1 MLNKLTTYTYVVLI
15 AVLVILLSWFIYRGH
30 KIDSLQKELN
40 TTNENMSVL
49 AKDLA
54 NKQQAALERDKAYKE
69 IERIKNEKDSELQKV
84 TETGKAWL
92 LGTIPADVDSTIP
105 Y

>member
-1 MLNKLTTYTYVVLI
+1 MLNKLTTYAYIVLI
-15 AVLVILLSWFIYRGH
+15 AATVILISWFIYRGY

-40 TTNENMSVL
+40 TANENMSVL
-49 AKDLA
+49 TKDLA

-69 IERIKNEKDSELQKV
+69 IERIKDEKDSELQKV
-84 TETGKAWL
+84 AKTGKAWL
-92 LGTIPADVDSTIP
+92 LGTIPVDVDSTIP